1 MKFISSES
9 DGLWE
14 GFKQLTIQKSNN
26 CWLETVPL
34 VVGGQRHWSVN
45 RLGNLML
52 L

>member
-14 GFKQLTIQKSNN
+14 GFKQLTIQKSNKM
-26 CWLETVPL
+26 PL
-34 VVGGQRHWSVN
+34 FVGGQRHWSVN

>member
-14 GFKQLTIQKSNN
+14 GFKQLTIQKLNKI
-26 CWLETVPL
+26 VPL